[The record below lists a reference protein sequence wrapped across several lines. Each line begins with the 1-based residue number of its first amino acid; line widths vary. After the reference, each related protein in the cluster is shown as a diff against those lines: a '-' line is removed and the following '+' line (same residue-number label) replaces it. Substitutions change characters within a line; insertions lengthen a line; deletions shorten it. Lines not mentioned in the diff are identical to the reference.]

1 MRPHRRSPY
10 DGARRLPEQTP
21 GRVLVTGGAGFI
33 GSHVVD
39 ALVAAGIEPRIFD
52 LRRSPYHPSSS
63 IDTVVGDLS
72 DLAALSA
79 AMEGCAAVVHLAAAA
94 DVDHVARSPRE
105 AEATNA
111 RGTLNVLEAAR
122 AGGVGRVV
130 YASTIW
136 VYGDGCEGLVDE
148 DATLGL
154 PSHLYTA
161 TKLAGE
167 MYCRSYERLYGLEY
181 TILRFGIPYG
191 PRARP
196 AAVVPAFVTRALAGE
211 PLQIAGEGL
220 QSRRFVY
227 VEDLADGVVR
237 SLAPAG
243 ANRVFNLAG
252 ERSVTIR
259 EVARTVGEIV
269 GDVEI
274 VHTPARAAD
283 FGGLELSGERAGAEL
298 GWRPATPFREG
309 VRRYVDWHRAAA
321 APEPAPALRA
331 RRRPALVPIAH
342 AVISGLAIVAALT
355 AYVAAVHAAGVG
367 GHEKDEVETV
377 SVIAVVVALLL
388 GLQWKSASRAVV
400 GFAAWG
406 LAVCTAIAMLKPSVG
421 EHVHFVPPDEGVLL
435 LSAVGAGLGATM
447 GVAAVRSRPG
457 DDDQV
462 VGELGG

>member
-1 MRPHRRSPY
+1 MRPHRGSPHNDTVRSP
-10 DGARRLPEQTP
+10 GQPP
-21 GRVLVTGGAGFI
+21 GKVLVTGGAGFI

-39 ALVAAGIEPRIFD
+39 ALRDARIEPRIFD
-52 LRRSPYHPSSS
+52 LRSSPYHASRSV
-63 IDTVVGDLS
+63 DTVIGDLS
-72 DLAALSA
+72 DLRSLTS
-79 AMEGCAAVVHLAAAA
+79 AMEGCDAVVHLAAAA
-94 DVDHVARSPRE
+94 DVDRVAREPRA

-122 AGGVGRVV
+122 AGGVRRVV

-167 MYCRSYERLYGLEY
+167 MYCRSYERLYGLDY

-211 PLQIAGEGL
+211 PLQVAGEGL

-237 SLAPAG
+237 ALGPAG
-243 ANRVFNLAG
+243 ANGIFNLVG

-259 EVARTVGEIV
+259 EVAHTVGEIV
-269 GDVEI
+269 GDVDI

-283 FGGLELSGERAGAEL
+283 FGGLELSGERAATEL
-298 GWRPATPFREG
+298 GWRAATPFREG
-309 VRRYVDWHRAAA
+309 VRRYVEWHRAAT
-321 APEPAPALRA
+321 APEPARALRS
-331 RRRPALVPIAH
+331 RRLTLVPAAH

-355 AYVAAVHAAGVG
+355 AYIAAVHAAGVG
-367 GHEKDEVETV
+367 GHEQNEVEVV
-377 SVIAVVVALLL
+377 SVVAVVVALAL
-388 GLQWKSASRAVV
+388 GLEWRSASRAVV
-400 GFAAWG
+400 AFAAWA
-406 LAVCTAIAMLKPSVG
+406 LSVCTAIVMFTPGIG
-421 EHVHFVPPDEGVLL
+421 EHLRFVPPDEGVLL

-447 GVAAVRSRPG
+447 AVAAVRSRPA
-457 DDDQV
+457 DDDQM